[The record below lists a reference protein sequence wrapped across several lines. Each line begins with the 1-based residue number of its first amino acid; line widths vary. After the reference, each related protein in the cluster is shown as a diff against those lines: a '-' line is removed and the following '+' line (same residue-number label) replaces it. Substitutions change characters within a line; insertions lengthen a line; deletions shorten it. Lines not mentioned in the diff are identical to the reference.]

1 MLLANTRAGTAEPVG
16 GRKYDI
22 MNIWTVCLTVLA
34 AAAVLM
40 GLTRLLWAGAPDAV
54 VRTLGVV
61 LLITL
66 PVFVFTTV
74 RLAMKRQS

>member
-1 MLLANTRAGTAEPVG
+1 MKE
-16 GRKYDI
+16 KH
-22 MNIWTVCLTVLA
+22 IWAVCLTVLA

-54 VRTLGVV
+54 VRTLGVM

-66 PVFVFTTV
+66 PVFVFITV
-74 RLAMKRQS
+74 RLAMKRRS

>member
-1 MLLANTRAGTAEPVG
+1 MKEKLVWA
-16 GRKYDI
+16 
-22 MNIWTVCLTVLA
+22 VCLVILGLA
-34 AAAVLM
+34 AAAL
-40 GLTRLLWAGAPDAV
+40 GLCRLLWAGAPDAV

>member
-1 MLLANTRAGTAEPVG
+1 
-16 GRKYDI
+16 

-61 LLITL
+61 LLI
-66 PVFVFTTV
+66 
-74 RLAMKRQS
+74 

>member
-1 MLLANTRAGTAEPVG
+1 
-16 GRKYDI
+16 

-54 VRTLGVV
+54 VRVLGVV
-61 LLITL
+61 MLVTL
-66 PVFVFTTV
+66 PVFAFVTV
-74 RLAMKRQS
+74 RLARGKKD